1 MALCLSSSFILL
13 PFAFFFPLPLSHRV
27 PAVGLTAM
35 QRRAVFLF
43 VFFVAIFRPSVFL
56 RPLPP
61 TPYPH
66 ISLLSAAAAEP
77 AAPAHPLVIRPAIDA
92 PWGGD
97 LADVQKVLDSA
108 AGTLWRYFPD
118 RQLPPILVE
127 PKGGP
132 IVLHRRGQAGELLVR
147 LDTGD
152 RLWAQ
157 HAYQFSHE
165 LCHILC
171 NFSDGPT
178 ANLWF
183 EESLCEMAS
192 LFALR
197 QMADTWQTAPPYP
210 NWKSYSAS
218 LSGYSDERLIG
229 GKLPP
234 GITLA
239 AWYRDQA
246 ERLAA
251 EPTNRERNQIAAVAL
266 LPLFEAQPAHWQSI
280 AWLNGLPPARRDAAP
295 AANRRDE
302 APPDDDN
309 RGPKA
314 VPRALTFA
322 EYLSQWRAR
331 APRGEQP
338 FIDEIARQFELKIAA
353 GRDPVSDRAL
363 QD

>member
-1 MALCLSSSFILL
+1 
-13 PFAFFFPLPLSHRV
+13 
-27 PAVGLTAM
+27 M
-35 QRRAVFLF
+35 QRHPLCLF
-43 VFFVAIFRPSVFL
+43 VFFVAISLPSVLL
-56 RPLPP
+56 RPLPS
-61 TPYPH
+61 TLYPH
-66 ISLLSAAAAEP
+66 IPFPSPSPAAAAEP
-77 AAPAHPLVIRPAIDA
+77 AAPAHPLVIRPATGA

-108 AGTLWRYFPD
+108 AGTLWRHFPD

-183 EESLCEMAS
+183 EESLCEVAS

-197 QMADTWQTAPPYP
+197 QMAEAWQTAPPYP

-218 LSGYSDERLIG
+218 LFGYADERLTG

-251 EPTNRERNQIAAVAL
+251 EPTNRERNQVAAVSL

-280 AWLNGLPPARRDAAP
+280 AWLNALPPT
-295 AANRRDE
+295 RRDE
-302 APPDDDN
+302 APARALLDEAPADNARDETPPDGDK
-309 RGPKA
+309 REPKA
-314 VPRALTFA
+314 ARVLTFV

-338 FIDEIARQFELKIAA
+338 FIDEIARQFELTISAKPE
-353 GRDPVSDRAL
+353 R
-363 QD
+363 